1 MKLYNI
7 LFEAFVIEPRNLN
20 LFITKLIEQIKLREA
35 KLNRLAKELEFV
47 SDDQS
52 DKEDKE
58 YYFNKVL
65 NMGTDYKHDSEHVQ
79 YLLNTVRKALK
90 PYNEHITDN
99 IENLY
104 SLAKSTKN
112 GHDRWNMLSYI
123 LKALERL
130 NEDLE
135 ESVSYAQDFVNAD
148 FAEGL
153 EAYSEFFETDPTLAV
168 KEIAAEYIDFK
179 KYIQEYI
186 IPKMERLMQ
195 RRYAQTDKDM
205 AHKNIERAETLYHAT
220 ANAPEIFKNGFK
232 TNFDQASEGIGG
244 SNLDKG
250 GKPAISFTAD
260 LYVAKEIARCLKEA
274 IMIAK
279 GELDIY
285 DVKTMALQEGT
296 HKQIVDTMPFYGK
309 EENLEGLEPK
319 EVFEYYRLYLMYSP
333 TRYDPLFFDSRGLM
347 NIFKTKNVEDVGV
360 LVCKVDMTD
369 PNILYLSSMEEF
381 RVSPKNVISIEKILR

>member
-20 LFITKLIEQIKLREA
+20 LFIIKLIQEIKLHEA
-35 KLNRLAKELEFV
+35 KFDRLADKLKFV
-47 SDDQS
+47 TDDKS

-58 YYFNKVL
+58 YYFNKIL
-65 NMGTDYKHDSEHVQ
+65 NMGTDYKYDSEHTQ
-79 YLLNTVRKALK
+79 YILNAVKKALK
-90 PYNEHITDN
+90 PYNEHIIDN

-104 SLAKSTKN
+104 NLAKSAKT
-112 GHDRWNMLSYI
+112 GYDRWNMLSYI
-123 LKALERL
+123 VKAIEKL

-135 ESVSYAQDFVNAD
+135 ESFDFTQAFANAD

-153 EAYSEFFETDPTLAV
+153 EAYGEFFETDPTLTV
-168 KEIAAEYIDFK
+168 KQIAAEYIDFK
-179 KYIQEYI
+179 KYIKEYVL
-186 IPKMERLMQ
+186 PKMERLMQ

-205 AHKNIERAETLYHAT
+205 AHKNIERTETLYHAT
-220 ANAPEIFKNGFK
+220 ANAPEIFRNGFK
-232 TNFDQASEGIGG
+232 TNFNQTSEGIGG

-285 DVKTMALQEGT
+285 DIKTMALQEGT
-296 HKQIVDTMPFYGK
+296 HKQIVDTMPFFGK

-319 EVFEYYRLYLMYSP
+319 DVFEYYRLYLMYSP
-333 TRYDPLFFDSRGLM
+333 KRYDPLFFDSRGLM

-381 RVSPKNVISIEKILR
+381 RVNPKNVVSIEEILR